1 MKYSHKSRKWENTL
15 SILHIFADCSF
26 FLLNMMVSDRYP
38 KKDNFVLINIRGRF
52 KKAKV
57 VSPRRMLRELKK
69 MSGEL

>member
-1 MKYSHKSRKWENTL
+1 MSSGGYSPLIKNGIGMGYVPTEH
-15 SILHIFADCSF
+15 
-26 FLLNMMVSDRYP
+26 
-38 KKDNFVLINIRGRF
+38 KKDDFVLINIRGRF